1 MIKVWLSDK
10 MMEWHFKKKRTNDS
24 NKVLGN
30 ILAEENV
37 KEYFAPAEYLVLS
50 ESAKLSR
57 KSFEKMNSG
66 VKAQGGAD
74 LESSFFMER
83 QLAYEQTIIDS
94 RIILPTVISLKPLKL
109 STLADEQ
116 EVTFQAWVR
125 NNAAAKSPFGGKK
138 KPLSENE
145 PAKVKLAQEDYV
157 IANLDDLSIHNS
169 LGAESEAEAKVM
181 LSELLEQNPTLEGR
195 LQVMPAYEAA

>member
-1 MIKVWLSDK
+1 
-10 MMEWHFKKKRTNDS
+10 
-24 NKVLGN
+24 
-30 ILAEENV
+30 
-37 KEYFAPAEYLVLS
+37 
-50 ESAKLSR
+50 
-57 KSFEKMNSG
+57 
-66 VKAQGGAD
+66 
-74 LESSFFMER
+74 
-83 QLAYEQTIIDS
+83 
-94 RIILPTVISLKPLKL
+94 L

-116 EVTFQAWVR
+116 AVTFQAWVR

-138 KPLSENE
+138 KPLSENA

-181 LSELLEQNPTLEGR
+181 LSELLEQNPTLEGK